1 MSLIQCVIGTAGH
14 IDHGKTSLVKALT
27 GIDCDRLEEEKRRG
41 ITIDIGFA
49 RMAFPGGGT
58 AGIVDVPGHQRF
70 IRNMLAGV
78 AGIDLAMLVV
88 AADDAVMPQ
97 TVEHLAI
104 LEILGVGRGVV
115 VLTKTDLVDEETL
128 ELAEM
133 DVSDLI
139 ANSHIAGA
147 KIIKCSSL
155 TGEGIDQLRD
165 ELEQLCSTVVNRRS
179 NRFFRMPVD
188 RAFTIKGHGLVVT
201 GTVFS
206 GRVKPEDRL
215 TLVPGGNV
223 VRVRRVQSHGFAV
236 DCAGPGARAAINI
249 TGASRGDIERGTV
262 IADPAI
268 AKTCKQFIADVVC
281 HSTSPLKIV
290 HGMSY
295 LLHVHTAETLCRV
308 YLASRKSLE
317 AGSRSIAQVRFEG
330 HVHIIHGDKFVLRS
344 SSARHTV
351 GGGVVVEPGGKP
363 LGRRRLNALMEKWS
377 ALAGT
382 EPADWVKAFI
392 QERPLGYPVSRLM
405 AMFNIKQSR
414 VGQIISQL
422 SGEVSSFE
430 WKGEKYAYLT
440 AAADD
445 VMDAIESVVQNFHKK
460 KPAMQGIEESSL
472 AKAAAPSLSS
482 ELAGYWIRRAISSK
496 RIESSGSA
504 LRLPGRQVEFSGE
517 DEKLRRSILDAYRA
531 GGLKSPPKTDK
542 VGGMLGIKKSEA
554 QKMIRILNQTG
565 DLVTLAPDYTLHR
578 DTLDGAKKTLMEEI
592 GKTGFVE
599 TARYRDL
606 LGVGRKAAID
616 ILEHFDKAGFTM
628 RKQNKRVLAS
638 EHDGEKGT

>member
-27 GIDCDRLEEEKRRG
+27 GIDCDRFEEEKRRG

-49 RMAFPGGGT
+49 RMTFPGGGT

-70 IRNMLAGV
+70 IHNMLAGV

-104 LEILGVGRGVV
+104 LEILGVNRGIV

-133 DVSDLI
+133 EVGDLV
-139 ANSHIAGA
+139 ANSHLAGSE
-147 KIIKCSSL
+147 IIKCSSV
-155 TGEGIDQLRD
+155 TGEGIDRLRD
-165 ELEQLCSTVVNRRS
+165 ELERLCSTVVNRRS
-179 NRFFRMPVD
+179 DRFFRMPVD
-188 RAFTIKGHGLVVT
+188 RVFTIKGHGLVVT
-201 GTVFS
+201 GTVSS
-206 GRVKPEDRL
+206 GGVKPEDRL
-215 TLVPGGNV
+215 TLVPGGKV
-223 VRVRRVQSHGFAV
+223 VRARRVQSHGASV
-236 DCAGPGARAAINI
+236 DHAGPGTRTAINI
-249 TGASRGDIERGTV
+249 TGASKGDIERGTV
-262 IADPAI
+262 IVHHAI
-268 AKTCKQFIADVVC
+268 AKTCKQFTAEVVC

-317 AGSRSIAQVRFEG
+317 PGSRSIAQVRFEG
-330 HVHIIHGDKFVLRS
+330 YAHIIHGDKFVLRS

-351 GGGVVVEPGGKP
+351 GVGVVAEPGGKP

-382 EPADWVKAFI
+382 ELADGVRAVTK
-392 QERPLGYPVSRLM
+392 ERPLGYPVSSLM
-405 AMFNIKQSR
+405 AMFNIIESR
-414 VGQIISQL
+414 VGQIMNQL

-430 WKGEKYAYLT
+430 WKGEKYAYIT

-445 VMDAIESVVQNFHKK
+445 VMDAITGAVRNFHKK
-460 KPAMQGIEESSL
+460 HPALQGIEESSL
-472 AKAAAPSLSS
+472 ASSAAPSLTA
-482 ELAGYWIRRAISSK
+482 ELAGYWIRRAISSR
-496 RIESSGSA
+496 RIECVGSA
-504 LRLPGRQVEFSGE
+504 LRLPGRQVEFSGGN
-517 DEKLRRSILDAYRA
+517 EKLRRSILEAYRA

-578 DTLDGAKKTLMEEI
+578 DTLDSAQKTLVEEI
-592 GKTGFVE
+592 EKAGFVE

-616 ILEHFDKAGFTM
+616 ILEHFDRAGFTM
-628 RKQNKRVLAS
+628 RKNNKRVLAS
-638 EHDGEKGT
+638 GHDGGKEA